1 MLASEGADWSRHR
14 RIYAPSFSKKVVSDY
29 VLDIWLESHNII
41 KEINNKQ
48 GQVIDMIDLATS
60 YTVHVIGLLAFGLKN
75 DRKSDE
81 ISDLKGH
88 NSDQSSS
95 YFFSNQFKGDMKD
108 MLKFV
113 SQRVLSGLPDFLWK
127 LTASYEYEVKAVKA
141 VKRVTEVSVYI
152 YICVYRMS
160 FYHTCNISTHA
171 SYALTT

>member
-14 RIYAPSFSKKVVSDY
+14 RIYAPSFSKKVVNDY
-29 VLDIWLESHNII
+29 ILDIWLESDNII

-48 GQVIDMIDLATS
+48 GEVIDMIDLATS

-88 NSDQSSS
+88 NSDLSSS

-113 SQRVLSGLPDFLWK
+113 SQRVLSGLPDCIWRMSS
-127 LTASYEYEVKAVKA
+127 SYAYEVKAVEA
-141 VKRVTEVSVYI
+141 VKRVTEVSVCIMYMYANI
-152 YICVYRMS
+152 VCV
-160 FYHTCNISTHA
+160 
-171 SYALTT
+171 